1 MTDILALQ
9 GLDADEP
16 TDQRN
21 PPLSS
26 LFSIVCCR

>member
-1 MTDILALQ
+1 MTSILALQ
-9 GLDADEP
+9 GLEVEEP
-16 TDQRN
+16 AEGRN

>member
-1 MTDILALQ
+1 MSEILGLQ
-9 GLDADEP
+9 GLDTVQPDDEF
-16 TDQRN
+16 